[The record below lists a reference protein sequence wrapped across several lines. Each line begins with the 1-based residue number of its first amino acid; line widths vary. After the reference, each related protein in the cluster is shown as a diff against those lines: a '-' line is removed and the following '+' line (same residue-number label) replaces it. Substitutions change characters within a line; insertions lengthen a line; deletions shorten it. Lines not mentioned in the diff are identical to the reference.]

1 MATKTLKTIH
11 GDDTESVMEEWDLSD
26 PKELTQED
34 LLTTLRL
41 IFGYSEVLKQNLQNS
56 LHIQASEDVEK
67 INRVAWQT
75 LTAWGGEAATA
86 AIAQARNSKAFDA
99 EHFMQAFSHVAHVQM
114 SRTCKD
120 LQFFVPQGFGTIL
133 GDEDCLLDL
142 CTSGLDF
149 LQATARPA
157 RLSVH
162 LFPSQVDGK
171 DFINLDLRAQGGE
184 LSGPF
189 DKNFTSFFHSKNP
202 DRIQKACEALKAN
215 FSLDVCQGRGLTFSV
230 TFPDRTK
237 RAQVTNTLARKD
249 SPQSAILLLGTDM
262 KIERMIKDLTRGSD
276 LEILTV
282 GHLRSGLRVFFEKQ
296 PEFVMVDA
304 SVDGWGAGELIE
316 SIRQQ
321 NKTCFIVSLVQKG
334 MADYSEFPGADLML
348 EKPFKKED
356 LLRSMGV
363 IGPGSRRIA

>member
-1 MATKTLKTIH
+1 MPKSIKTIH
-11 GDDTESVMEEWDLSD
+11 GKDPDELMEQWDLRDQKDLS
-26 PKELTQED
+26 QED

-56 LHIQASEDVEK
+56 FHIRASEDVEK

-75 LTAWGGEAATA
+75 LTAWGGDAGDRSLGRL
-86 AIAQARNSKAFDA
+86 QKAFDA

-114 SRTCKD
+114 SRSCKD
-120 LQFFVPQGFGTIL
+120 LRFFVPAAFGSIL

-189 DKNFTSFFHSKNP
+189 DRSFASFFHSKNP
-202 DRIQKACEALKAN
+202 DRIQRACEALQAN
-215 FSLDVCQGRGLTFSV
+215 FSLDVCQGRGLTYSV

-237 RAQVTNTLARKD
+237 RSQPTNLMRRDPTQ
-249 SPQSAILLLGTDM
+249 PAILLLGTD
-262 KIERMIKDLTRGSD
+262 KSIERMIRDLTRGSD
-276 LEILTV
+276 LEILSV
-282 GHLRSGLRVFFEKQ
+282 SQLRSGLRVFFEKQ

-304 SVDGWGAGELIE
+304 SENGWGAGELIE

-321 NKTCFIVSLVQKG
+321 NKTCFIVSLVRKG

-348 EKPFKKED
+348 EKPFKKDE

-363 IGPGSRRIA
+363 IGPNSRRIA

>member
-1 MATKTLKTIH
+1 MTKSTKANPGNDL
-11 GDDTESVMEEWDLSD
+11 DAMMEQWDLKD
-26 PKELTQED
+26 PKDLNQED

-41 IFGYSEVLKQNLQNS
+41 IFGYSEVLKENLQNS
-56 LHIQASEDVEK
+56 FHIRATEDVEK

-75 LTAWGGEAATA
+75 LTAWGGASEEEV
-86 AIAQARNSKAFDA
+86 KAVPGRSPKVFDA

-120 LQFFVPQGFGTIL
+120 LQFFVPAAFGSIL

-142 CTSGLDF
+142 CTSGVDF

-189 DKNFTSFFHSKNP
+189 DKSFASFFHSKNP
-202 DRIQKACEALKAN
+202 DRIQRACEALQAN

-230 TFPDRTK
+230 TFPDRMK
-237 RAQVTNTLARKD
+237 RSQPTNLSRRDAAQ
-249 SPQSAILLLGTDM
+249 PAILLLGTDN
-262 KIERMIKDLTRGSD
+262 KVERMIRDLTRGSD
-276 LEILTV
+276 LEILSV
-282 GHLRSGLRVFFEKQ
+282 SQLRSGLRVFFEKQ

-316 SIRQQ
+316 SIRLQ
-321 NKTCFIVSLVQKG
+321 NKTCFIVSLVRKG

-348 EKPFKKED
+348 EKPFKKDD

-363 IGPGSRRIA
+363 IGPNSRRIA